1 MNPLIQLK
9 KAAPV
14 FLAALGCFGLL
25 PNAQAVSPPPDGG
38 YPGFTTA
45 EGQNALKNL
54 TTGQANTALG
64 WFSLFSSTT
73 GSFNTGVGAG
83 ALALNTGDSN
93 TATGAVAL
101 FLNTTG
107 SQNTATGIAALLNN
121 TTGTSNTAVG
131 HHALSANTD
140 GAGHTAVGHNAL
152 ATATAGASAFAANTA
167 VGGNALFGD
176 TTGNGNTA
184 VGAAALF
191 SNTTGGGN
199 TAIGNFAGSALTTG
213 DNNID
218 IGSPGAAAE
227 SNTIRI
233 GVQGT
238 QAFTI
243 IAGIN
248 EDFLAS
254 GVPVLVSPD
263 GVLGV
268 AISSARFKHDIKPMD
283 KASEAI
289 LALTPVTFHYKS
301 DTKDTPQFGLIA
313 EDVAAV
319 NPDLVVR
326 DKNGDVYTVRYDQVN
341 AMLLNEFLKE
351 HKKVEQQ
358 EATIT
363 RLTND
368 FQTVSTQQRNEI
380 QLLSAQ
386 LKEQAAQIQ
395 KVSAQLDTNQPA
407 SQVVSN
413 R

>member
-1 MNPLIQLK
+1 MNRVIQLK
-9 KAAPV
+9 TPTSLFFV
-14 FLAALGCFGLL
+14 VLLLACFGLMPL
-25 PNAQAVSPPPDGG
+25 AQAVSPPPDGD

-64 WFSLFSSTT
+64 WFSLSSATT

-107 SQNTATGIAALLNN
+107 SQNTATGTAALLNN
-121 TTGTSNTAVG
+121 TTGSSNTAVG

-140 GAGHTAVGHNAL
+140 GAGHTAIGYNAL

-167 VGGNALFGD
+167 VGVNALFGD

-218 IGSPGAAAE
+218 IGSPGAAAD

-243 IAGIN
+243 IAGVN

-254 GVPVLVSPD
+254 GVPVFVSPD
-263 GVLGV
+263 GFLGV
-268 AISSARFKHDIKPMD
+268 AISSARFKEDIKPID

-289 LALTPVTFHYKS
+289 LALKPVTFHYKKEI
-301 DTKDTPQFGLIA
+301 DPKRTAQFGLVA
-313 EDVAAV
+313 EEVQKV
-319 NPDLVVR
+319 NPALITR
-326 DKNGDVYTVRYDQVN
+326 DRDGKPYTVRYDAVN

-351 HKKVEQQ
+351 HHKVEDLEANAARQQ
-358 EATIT
+358 KQIEV
-363 RLTND
+363 LTAG
-368 FQTVSTQQRNEI
+368 
-380 QLLSAQ
+380 L
-386 LKEQAAQIQ
+386 Q
-395 KVSAQLDTNQPA
+395 KVSAQLEASKPA
-407 SQVVSN
+407 LQVVN
-413 R
+413 NP